1 MHRERYCPGV
11 SRALNFGIRSVV
23 VTTTAGT
30 AGKLRIPLSIADIT
44 KRVFLGKP
52 LITED
57 LSSEKLSNPVALGA
71 LSPDAISSTAYGTE
85 QILIELLP
93 AAGLAAFALL
103 LPVTGVI
110 LVILVLVTASYRQ
123 VVMAYTRAGGSY
135 IVARENFGPRV
146 AQIAAAAL
154 LIDYVVTVAVQ
165 AAAGTVAV
173 VSALPALGPY
183 SLTITVGVVVLICY
197 ANLRGLREAGRPF
210 AVPTYFF
217 ITMIILTIV
226 TGVVRAIFGDLPVYD
241 SAHMAGTVDVHQGN
255 GLVMGATVLVLL
267 RAFAN
272 GGSSLTGVEAISN
285 TVTVFRK
292 PQGLNARR
300 VLTAMACILG
310 FLLAGGAYLAHVT
323 HATPYVEGYPSV
335 LSEIARSVFGHGL
348 VGNILYVLVQ
358 TATAAILYTG
368 ANTSFNGF
376 PALASFV
383 AEDRFLP
390 RQLMK
395 RGHRLVF
402 SNGIIMLTA
411 FSVALLVITGGSV
424 NALVPFYAIGV
435 FTGFSM
441 AGYGMTKHHLT
452 HREPGWRGRLAIN
465 LSAAILSTIVVGIFA
480 VAKFTEG
487 AWLVVVVFPVLVF
500 FLIRLNR
507 EYRAEAAILE
517 MFRTDRPE
525 LVKYARHRVFVFV
538 NSVDLAVIEALRY
551 GRGLRA
557 DELIAVHFMVDA
569 GHGAPLRKRWDHFEL
584 DTRLRVVDCPDRRII
599 RASQLFIAK
608 ARDEHADTNVT
619 VLLPRRTYAPL
630 IGRLLHDRT
639 ADKIARA
646 VSLIPDAA
654 ATIVPYDVQTRIQE
668 AYPERFEQKVGRE
681 LDKVETWVSRGED
694 QDVEAYEHPD
704 PSRSVITVAALIPGH
719 RATFE
724 GRVSQVEDIT
734 KRRRTLRSIVLGDNS
749 GEISVTFRPGS
760 GGADIQPGQLLRIT
774 GKARQTGSR
783 PMSMIDPA
791 YHIIEDPAKVGELGK
806 RGEPG
811 EAGKA

>member
-1 MHRERYCPGV
+1 
-11 SRALNFGIRSVV
+11 
-23 VTTTAGT
+23 VTTS
-30 AGKLRIPLSIADIT
+30 AGKLRIPLSVGDVA

-52 LITED
+52 LITEN
-57 LSSEKLSNPVALGA
+57 LTTEKLSNPVALGA

-93 AAGLAAFALL
+93 NAGLAAFALL
-103 LPVTGVI
+103 LPINGAI
-110 LVILVLVTASYRQ
+110 LVILVLVAASYRQ
-123 VVMAYTRAGGSY
+123 VVMAYSRAGGSY

-146 AQIAAAAL
+146 AQVAAAAL

-173 VSALPALGPY
+173 VSAIPLLGPY
-183 SLTITVGVVVLICY
+183 SLAITVGVVLLICY
-197 ANLRGLREAGRPF
+197 ANLRGLREAGVQF
-210 AVPTYFF
+210 AAPTYFF
-217 ITMIILTIV
+217 VAMITLTIV
-226 TGVVRAIFGDLPVYD
+226 TGVVREIFWGLPTYD
-241 SAHMAGTVDVHQGN
+241 AQHIAGTVPIHQGD

-285 TVTVFRK
+285 TVNVFRK
-292 PQGLNARR
+292 PQGRNARL
-300 VLTAMACILG
+300 VLTVMACILG
-310 FLLAGGAYLAHVT
+310 FLLAGVAFLTFVT
-323 HATPYVEGYPSV
+323 HATPYVAGYPSV
-335 LSEIARSVFGHGL
+335 LSQVGRAVFGNG
-348 VGNILYVLVQ
+348 VIGNILYILVQ
-358 TATAAILYTG
+358 ASTAAILFTG

-402 SNGIIMLTA
+402 SNGIIALTA
-411 FSVALLVITGGSV
+411 LSVVLLLTTGGSV

-452 HREPGWRGRLAIN
+452 QREPGWRRRLAIN

-500 FLIRLNR
+500 ILIRLNR

-551 GRGLRA
+551 GKGLRS

-569 GHGAPLRKRWDHFEL
+569 AHAAQLRNRWDHYEL
-584 DTRLRVVDCPDRRII
+584 DTPLRIVDCPDRRVN
-599 RASQLFIAK
+599 RAAQMLVAK
-608 ARDEHADTNVT
+608 ARQEHPDTNVT

-630 IGRLLHDRT
+630 LGRLLHDRT
-639 ADKIARA
+639 ADKISRA

-654 ATIVPYDVQTRIQE
+654 ATIVPYDVQSRIKE
-668 AYPERFEQKVGRE
+668 AFPERFEQRIGRE
-681 LDKVETWVSRGED
+681 LDKVEAWVSEDED
-694 QDVEAYEHPD
+694 QDVDAYEHPE
-704 PSRSVITVAALIPGH
+704 PERPPSVITVAGLIPGQ

-734 KRRRTLRSIVLGDNS
+734 KRRRTLRRLVVGDNS
-749 GEISVTFRPGS
+749 GEISVTFRPGH

-774 GKARQTGSR
+774 GKPKQTGNQ
-783 PMSMIDPA
+783 PMSLVDPT
-791 YHIIEDPAKVGELGK
+791 YRVIEDPATAGRPGDSGESGQN
-806 RGEPG
+806 GNT
-811 EAGKA
+811 

>member
-1 MHRERYCPGV
+1 
-11 SRALNFGIRSVV
+11 
-23 VTTTAGT
+23 VTTTAAT
-30 AGKLRIPLSIADIT
+30 AGKLRIPLSIADIA

-57 LSSEKLSNPVALGA
+57 LTSEKLSNPVALGA
-71 LSPDAISSTAYGTE
+71 LSPDAISSTAYGPE

-93 AAGLAAFALL
+93 HAGLAAFVLL

-110 LVILVLVTASYRQ
+110 LLILVLVAASYRQ
-123 VVMAYTRAGGSY
+123 VVMTYTRAGGSY

-146 AQIAAAAL
+146 AQVAAAAL

-165 AAAGTVAV
+165 SAAGTVAV
-173 VSALPALGPY
+173 VSAIPALGPH
-183 SLTITVGVVVLICY
+183 SLQITVGVVLLICFL
-197 ANLRGLREAGRPF
+197 NLRGLKEAGWQF

-217 ITMIILTIV
+217 VVMVGLTIIV
-226 TGVVRAIFGDLPVYD
+226 GVMRVIFGDLPVYD
-241 SAHMAGTVDVHQGN
+241 SAHIAGAVPVHQGN
-255 GLVMGATVLVLL
+255 ALVMGATILTLL

-285 TVTVFRK
+285 TVDVFRK
-292 PQGLNARR
+292 PQGRNARR
-300 VLTAMACILG
+300 VLTAMATILG
-310 FLLAGGAYLAHVT
+310 LLLAGVAFLAFVT
-323 HATPYVEGYPSV
+323 HATPYLSEYPSV
-335 LSEIARSVFGHGL
+335 LSQIGRAVFGG
-348 VGNILYVLVQ
+348 GPIGDTFFALVQ
-358 TATAAILYTG
+358 TATAAILFTG

-402 SNGIIMLTA
+402 SNGIIALTA
-411 FSVALLVITGGSV
+411 LSVALLVVTGGSV

-441 AGYGMTKHHLT
+441 AGYGMTKYHLT
-452 HREPGWRGRLAIN
+452 HREPGWRRRLAIN
-465 LSAAILSTIVVGIFA
+465 LSAGILSTVVVGIFA

-500 FLIRLNR
+500 ILIRLNR

-551 GRGLRA
+551 GKGLRA
-557 DELIAVHFMVDA
+557 DEMVAVHFMVD
-569 GHGAPLRKRWDHFEL
+569 GAHAAQLRKRWDHFEL
-584 DTRLRVVDCPDRRII
+584 DSRLRVVDCPDRRIT
-599 RASQLFIAK
+599 RAAQLFVAK

-654 ATIVPYDVQTRIQE
+654 ATIVPYDVQMRIEE
-668 AYPERFEQKVGRE
+668 AYPERFEQRIVRE
-681 LDKVETWVSRGED
+681 LDKVEAWVSRGED

-704 PSRSVITVAALIPGH
+704 RSRSVITVAGLIPGH

-724 GRVSQVEDIT
+724 GRVNEVEDIT
-734 KRRRTLRSIVLGDNS
+734 KGRRTLRSIVVGDHS
-749 GEISVTFRPGS
+749 GEISVTFRPGR

-774 GKARQTGSR
+774 GKPKQTGNR
-783 PMSMIDPA
+783 PMSMLDPA
-791 YHIIEDPAKVGELGK
+791 YHIVEDPAETE
-806 RGEPG
+806 R
-811 EAGKA
+811 AGDSG